1 MKLLSWLRDLSRR
14 SRVESEMDTELKFHI
29 ESFADDLVR
38 RGATREEALR
48 RARLEFGGIEVHKE
62 ECRESLGFRLWDELR
77 ADCRYA
83 LRMMRQNPGF
93 TAVAVVSLG
102 LGIGANTAIFTFA
115 KEILLTK
122 MEVPHPERLRTFSW
136 TPGPH
141 TNFTGHSWGN
151 LLPEVASPF
160 PYPLYLEMRRHNDA
174 LDDLAA
180 FKDVYQI
187 AASVDGQ
194 AESVDG
200 MLVSGNFY
208 QSLAPRLI
216 AGRAIAPEDDTLSA
230 TPVAVISDSYW
241 ARRFGRSADALGRT
255 IHLNRVPVTIV
266 GVNAPGF
273 NGPKA
278 GGTPEVFLPVSLQHR
293 LEFIS
298 RGSLLAKNDFSWLM
312 IMGRLKPGVTD
323 QEATGRLALTFRN
336 AVHSTIP
343 DLKDSDIPRL

>member
-1 MKLLSWLRDLSRR
+1 
-14 SRVESEMDTELKFHI
+14 
-29 ESFADDLVR
+29 
-38 RGATREEALR
+38 
-48 RARLEFGGIEVHKE
+48 
-62 ECRESLGFRLWDELR
+62 
-77 ADCRYA
+77 
-83 LRMMRQNPGF
+83 
-93 TAVAVVSLG
+93 
-102 LGIGANTAIFTFA
+102 
-115 KEILLTK
+115 
-122 MEVPHPERLRTFSW
+122 
-136 TPGPH
+136 
-141 TNFTGHSWGN
+141 
-151 LLPEVASPF
+151 
-160 PYPLYLEMRRHNDA
+160 
-174 LDDLAA
+174 
-180 FKDVYQI
+180 
-187 AASVDGQ
+187 
-194 AESVDG
+194 
-200 MLVSGNFY
+200 
-208 QSLAPRLI
+208 
-216 AGRAIAPEDDTLSA
+216 
-230 TPVAVISDSYW
+230 VISDSYW